1 MPEPQR
7 DHLLRDCLL
16 RDLTEEERARYF
28 RGVLPLWGG
37 GLPADQFVTYQ
48 RRLANS
54 DEAEGRY
61 RLLGLFDGGPG
72 AGELLSAMKVYLLA
86 GQQPAGPARV
96 LGIGAV
102 FTPPERR
109 RLGHAAEMLRRAL
122 ALYQGHADLALL
134 FTDIGIDYYRRLGFR
149 ALESRECRVELAR
162 LPKGGGYRPAAP
174 REALDVSR
182 ILAAGRAVEPTPRP
196 GFSLS
201 RDGWATRFQLRRL
214 RELARIRSVGEP
226 EWGLFSEGKDGG
238 EGAAMVRHT
247 RDAVDV
253 LDAAWTSLAAR
264 DALFAG
270 LRDCLVRS
278 NRPALRVWPAHQL
291 RGLWEERPRTT
302 AVAMVAPLGRGP
314 CPEAGAAAELALLDH
329 I

>member
-1 MPEPQR
+1 MPG
-7 DHLLRDCLL
+7 LLPAPLL

-37 GLPADQFVTYQ
+37 GLPEDQFVTYQ

-54 DEAEGRY
+54 DEADGRY
-61 RLLGLFDGGPG
+61 RLLGLFDGGAG
-72 AGELLSAMKVYLLA
+72 AGALLSAMKVYLLA
-86 GQQPAGPARV
+86 GQQPAGPARL

-102 FTPPERR
+102 FTPPEHRR
-109 RLGHAAEMLRRAL
+109 RGHAAEMLRRAL
-122 ALYQGHADLALL
+122 ALYTDKADLALL
-134 FTDIGIDYYRRLGFR
+134 FTDIGIEYYRRLGFR
-149 ALESRECRVELAR
+149 PLESRECRVELAR

-174 REALDVSR
+174 REALELSR
-182 ILAAGRAVEPTPRP
+182 ILTAGRAAQPLPAP
-196 GFSLS
+196 GLSLA
-201 RDGWATRFQLRRL
+201 RDGWVTRFQLRRL

-226 EWGLFSEGKDGG
+226 EWGLFSAGKDGG
-238 EGAAMVRHT
+238 QGAAMVRHT

-253 LDAAWTSLAAR
+253 LDAGWTSPGAR

-291 RGLWEERPRTT
+291 RGLWEERPRTS
-302 AVAMVAPLGRGP
+302 AVAMVAPLWSGP
-314 CPEAGAAAELALLDH
+314 CPEAGSAAGLSLLDH

>member
-1 MPEPQR
+1 MPELQR
-7 DHLLRDCLL
+7 DHLLRDHLL

-37 GLPADQFVTYQ
+37 GLPEDQFVTYQ

-72 AGELLSAMKVYLLA
+72 AGTLLSALKVYLLA
-86 GQQPAGPARV
+86 GQQAAGPARV

-102 FTPPERR
+102 FTPPEHRR
-109 RLGHAAEMLRRAL
+109 RGHAAELLRRTL

-134 FTDIGIDYYRRLGFR
+134 FTDIGIEYYRRLGFR

-174 REALDVSR
+174 REALELSR
-182 ILAAGRAVEPTPRP
+182 ILSAGRASQPTTGP
-196 GFSLS
+196 GLSLS
-201 RDGWATRFQLRRL
+201 RDGWVTRFQLRRL
-214 RELARIRSVGEP
+214 RELARIRGVGEP
-226 EWGLFSEGKDGG
+226 EWGILAGGKDGG

-253 LDAAWTSLAAR
+253 LDAAWTSPGAR
-264 DALFAG
+264 EALFAG
-270 LRDCLVRS
+270 LRDCLIRS
-278 NRPALRVWPAHQL
+278 ARPALRVWPAHQL

-302 AVAMVAPLGRGP
+302 AVAMVAPLGGGP
-314 CPEAGAAAELALLDH
+314 CPEAGSPAELALLDH